1 MSSHALTKPRNP
13 KQIYRSNF
21 HPYSFFKENVRFW
34 LRIRNTK
41 RNLSVQ
47 QKKFLTTL
55 TSHKIS
61 KRLLDGAWW
70 AEMLSYCCHPHQHLS
85 SFPCCTDLSLPSYTG
100 FKASS
105 IKRFRVLKLSCL
117 ILIISV
123 PLHPKGKEKPW
134 AGCLHETWKAS
145 AVCEFVPARKTD
157 RKPLPSQ
164 LPVACVWP
172 HPDNEK
178 VSCV

>member
-1 MSSHALTKPRNP
+1 MSSHALTKPRKP

-21 HPYSFFKENVRFW
+21 PPYSFFKENVRFW
-34 LRIRNTK
+34 LCIRNTK

-55 TSHKIS
+55 TSHKIP

-85 SFPCCTDLSLPSYTG
+85 SFPCCTHLSLPSYTG

-105 IKRFRVLKLSCL
+105 IKRFRVLEVKLSNTYYF
-117 ILIISV
+117 S
-123 PLHPKGKEKPW
+123 PTAPKRER
-134 AGCLHETWKAS
+134 KALGWMLAWDLES
-145 AVCEFVPARKTD
+145 ICSMWIC
-157 RKPLPSQ
+157 PSQ
-164 LPVACVWP
+164 KDGQKATSGSAACSV
-172 HPDNEK
+172 HMTT
-178 VSCV
+178 SR